1 MAKIIDATPLSA
13 NRIQDIAAAIYNTC
27 ATGNMDFEAV
37 VDAKDV
43 VDEKSKAAGSKREE
57 IMAAIAKLS
66 GAGKW
71 IPREVDLA
79 AKSAITMHNNVK
91 TKKAMETFI
100 GEIKHSAHP
109 DVRGHFDA
117 LLAIRNA
124 AWQEETDQLA
134 IDKAAATPLRK
145 CFKRSYHALIQS
157 MVVCAKGVVFTTVA
171 DMVDYAIAN
180 DPDKNAAAVYKKIET
195 LRKQLE
201 DFAVDFP
208 ADDLRAAADT
218 LGKLSFNELQV
229 AQERRL
235 ADTNPPTVAAATP
248 AANVVVAPTPTPVPD
263 ADKARLAKAFTA
275 ATVVTP
281 HAAPAAPIDQLD
293 NLLGDNLEL
302 KSAA

>member
-37 VDAKDV
+37 IDAKDV

-109 DVRGHFDA
+109 DVRDHFDA
-117 LLAIRNA
+117 LLSIRNT

-134 IDKAAATPLRK
+134 IDKAAPTPLRK

-157 MVVCAKGVVFTTVA
+157 MVVCAKGVVFKTA
-171 DMVDYAIAN
+171 DDMVNYAIAN
-180 DPDKNAAAVYKKIET
+180 DPDKDAAAVYKKIET

-201 DFAVDFP
+201 AFAVDFP

-218 LGKLSFNELQV
+218 LGKLTFNDLSM
-229 AQERRL
+229 AQQNRI
-235 ADTNPPTVAAATP
+235 ADSVPHSAPTVAETTP
-248 AANVVVAPTPTPVPD
+248 AATAVITPMPTPVPD

-275 ATVVTP
+275 ATV
-281 HAAPAAPIDQLD
+281 PAGKPTAEMDVD
-293 NLLGDNLEL
+293 ALLGDNLEL
-302 KSAA
+302 KAA